1 MAHTYREPRPIAA
14 ADSVIFGQREDSLD
28 VLLIE
33 RGHEPYKGQWAI
45 PGGFVND
52 NEPLDDAAARELEE
66 ETGLKGLDLEQV
78 RAFGDPGRDPRG
90 WAISVVYTAVI
101 DPEAHTVQAAD
112 DAVNAQWF
120 PLDDLPPL
128 AFDHAH
134 IVAYAH
140 RWLRERNAL

>member
-1 MAHTYREPRPIAA
+1 MHTYREPRPIAA
-14 ADSVIFGQREDSLD
+14 ADSVIFGRDADGLN

-33 RGHEPYKGQWAI
+33 RGHDPYQGHWAI

-66 ETGLKGLDLEQV
+66 ETGLIGLDLQQV

-90 WAISVVYTAVI
+90 WAISIVYTAVI
-101 DPEAHTVQAAD
+101 DRDAQELQAGD
-112 DAVNAQWF
+112 DAAKAQWF
-120 PLDDLPPL
+120 PLDNLPPL

-140 RWLRERNAL
+140 SWLRERNAL